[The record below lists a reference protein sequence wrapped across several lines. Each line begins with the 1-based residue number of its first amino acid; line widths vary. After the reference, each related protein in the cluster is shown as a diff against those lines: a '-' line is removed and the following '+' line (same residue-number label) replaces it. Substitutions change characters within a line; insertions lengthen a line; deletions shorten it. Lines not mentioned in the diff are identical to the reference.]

1 VTAGSAAYPAGRD
14 ETAQRLHVLYERK
27 RYQRIRAGDW
37 APFTSTAP
45 VRDRLEFLRE
55 SGMTQGE
62 ISQQSGVSPTA
73 MSRAAKHPRMTTAAA
88 EALLAVQ
95 PLDRTDGQRATQALR
110 SLVADGWTLQQL
122 ADASGLTVRTVGRT
136 VNGHTTPTPGSTAAI
151 IDALD
156 ELRLEDPGDG
166 AAAVWARSR
175 AARAGWDPA
184 TPSPDRAD
192 VDDVAVD
199 RVVDGRVV
207 PLPHAE
213 QQAALQRLAGH
224 YSDAEIARRLGLASR
239 TVLRHRHRE
248 SLPAYATPTP
258 SNGPAR

>member
-1 VTAGSAAYPAGRD
+1 VTARSAPYPPGRD

-27 RYQRIRAGDW
+27 RYQRMRAGDW

-45 VRDRLEFLRE
+45 VRDHLQFLRE

-62 ISQQSGVSPTA
+62 ISRQSGLSATA
-73 MSRAAKHPRMTTAAA
+73 MSRAAKHPRMTTAVA
-88 EALLAVQ
+88 EALLAVR
-95 PLDRTDGQRATQALR
+95 PLERTDGQRATKALR

-122 ADASGLTVRTVGRT
+122 AGASGLTVRTVGRT

-151 IDALD
+151 FDALD
-156 ELRLEDPGDG
+156 GLRLEDPGDG
-166 AAAVWARSR
+166 AAAVWARNR
-175 AARAGWDPA
+175 AAQAGWDPA

-192 VDDVAVD
+192 VDDVAVE
-199 RVVDGRVV
+199 RVVDGSVV
-207 PLPHAE
+207 PLRSAE

-224 YSDAEIARRLGLASR
+224 YTDDEIARRLGLASR

-248 SLPAYATPTP
+248 SLPAYATLTP

>member
-1 VTAGSAAYPAGRD
+1 MTAGSAAYPAGRD

-27 RYQRIRAGDW
+27 RYQRMRAGDW

-45 VRDRLEFLRE
+45 VREHLEYLRQ

-62 ISQQSGVSPTA
+62 ISRQSGVSATA

-95 PLDRTDGQRATQALR
+95 PLKRTDEQRATQALR

-122 ADASGLTVRTVGRT
+122 ADATGLTVRTVGRT
-136 VNGHTTPTPGSTAAI
+136 VNGHTTPTPASRAAI

-156 ELRLEDPGDG
+156 QLRFEDPGDG
-166 AAAVWARSR
+166 AAAVWARNR
-175 AARAGWDPA
+175 AAQAGWDPA
-184 TPSPDRAD
+184 TPSPDRAI
-192 VDDVAVD
+192 DDVAVA
-199 RVVDGRVV
+199 RVVDGSVV
-207 PLPHAE
+207 PLRPAE

-224 YSDAEIARRLGLASR
+224 YSDDEIARRLGLTSR
-239 TVLRHRHRE
+239 TVLRHRNRD
-248 SLPAYATPTP
+248 SLPAYATPNP

>member
-27 RYQRIRAGDW
+27 RYQRRRAGDW

-45 VRDRLEFLRE
+45 VREHLEFLRQ

-62 ISQQSGVSPTA
+62 ISRQSRVSATA

-88 EALLAVQ
+88 EALFAVQ
-95 PLDRTDGQRATQALR
+95 PLKRTDEQRATQALR

-136 VNGHTTPTPGSTAAI
+136 VNGHTTPTPGSTAVI

-156 ELRLEDPGDG
+156 QLRFEDPGDG
-166 AAAVWARSR
+166 AAAVWARNR
-175 AARAGWDPA
+175 AAQAGWDPA

-192 VDDVAVD
+192 IDDVAVA
-199 RVVDGRVV
+199 RVVDGSVV
-207 PLPHAE
+207 PLRPAE

-224 YSDAEIARRLGLASR
+224 YSDDEIARRLGLASR
-239 TVLRHRHRE
+239 TVLRHRNRD
-248 SLPAYATPTP
+248 SLPAYATQSPPNRPT
-258 SNGPAR
+258 R